1 MLTSLRYRKT
11 SMIHFHRV
19 SVEYPKTKTMA
30 LYNINLEVKKGEFL
44 FLVGHSGAGK
54 STLLSLALKRLEPTS
69 GAVYVA
75 GQNLASLKG
84 RRVALHRRNIGMVF
98 QDHRLLDDMTVE
110 ENLAFILRV
119 LGLDKNEWKKRIIR
133 VLRTVGIAHKRRAY
147 PYQLSVGEAQ
157 RVAIARAI
165 IGRPPILL
173 ADEPTGNLDPENAVQ
188 VLEIFKAIHALGTT
202 IVIATHSRDLVEA
215 YPQRVVVLR
224 SGQIVRDEKGGH
236 YAL

>member
-1 MLTSLRYRKT
+1 
-11 SMIHFHRV
+11 MIRFRRV
-19 SVEYPKTKTMA
+19 SVEYPRTKTMA
-30 LYNINLEVKKGEFL
+30 LYDVNLGIQKGEFV

-54 STLLSLALKRLEPTS
+54 STLLSLVLKRLEPTS

-75 GQNLASLKG
+75 GQNLANLRG
-84 RRVALHRRNIGMVF
+84 NRVALHRRNIGMVF
-98 QDHRLLDDMTVE
+98 QDHRLLADLTVE

-119 LGLDKNEWKKRIIR
+119 LGVDPRDWKKRIVR
-133 VLRTVGIAHKRRAY
+133 VLRTVGLVHKRRAY

-165 IGRPPILL
+165 IGRPPIVL

-188 VLEIFKAIHALGTT
+188 VLEIFKAVHASGATVVL
-202 IVIATHSRDLVEA
+202 ATHARELVEA

-224 SGQIVRDEKGGH
+224 SGQLVRDEKSGA